1 MILATSEK
9 KLTPLMTQYW
19 EVKNQHPDKVILFR
33 MGDFFEMFHE
43 DACIAAPILNIA
55 LTQRNKKSADDTPMC
70 GVPHHSVAGPIM
82 KLLAAGKKIAICDQ
96 IEDPKQAKGLVKRA
110 VTRCL
115 SPGMVYDPD
124 TLDQLAANYLCA
136 YDSETV
142 SFLDTTTGEAFFY
155 RETSADEQQRL
166 MKILC
171 PRELVLG
178 EGQRAEWLDGQFA
191 SSHDGSVRFNQ
202 GSNMILSGHKLNESL
217 LSESLRESYRVLPVS
232 ALRVL
237 SYALSMQGAELS
249 STLGDFVERR
259 LEKRLVMSPTVLRHL
274 EIFSTYKGDSKGSLF
289 FAINRTKTSAG
300 GRCLKSWLQF
310 PLADEKEINQRLDRL
325 EKWTNCLDDLQALR
339 RTLSGMGDVERRL
352 GKISSP
358 SCSPRDVESL
368 KDSLEVGLSIQ
379 SFCDQ
384 DVDPSLW
391 QTCSQLTR
399 KIDQILENEAPPSF
413 KDSGIIRR
421 GFDPQLDEWIR
432 LSEDSQTLLAELE
445 ARERSAT
452 EISSLKVRYN
462 GVFGFYIE
470 ITNAHKAKV
479 PSHYLRKQTLANAE
493 RFTTDELIELEKKV
507 LTARTKRL
515 ELEREIFAQLR
526 QHILRTSADLLVLSK
541 VWSELD
547 VVSSLAWL
555 ALEYKYCRPKVLAN
569 GQLQMKS
576 SRHPVVEQEVHRRF
590 VPNDISLDE
599 GQCLLLTGPN
609 MAGKSTLMRQVAI
622 SAILAQVGSFVPAES
637 ALMPIFDRIFTRIG
651 ASDYIS
657 EGLSTFMVEM
667 QETAE
672 MLYDAGPRSLVI
684 LDEVGRGTSTYDGMC
699 LAQAILEFLV
709 ERKRS
714 LTLFA
719 THYHELTQ
727 LESRLGRVKNGHM
740 SIVEKSGDIQFLH
753 TLVPGP
759 ANKSYGIQVAK
770 LAGLPKEVT
779 QRAQGLLKRIEIFK
793 SATPGQLTFLDYNSP
808 ASSVSVESSG
818 SLGALRGESEQEALF

>member
-1 MILATSEK
+1 MALAANEK
-9 KLTPLMTQYW
+9 NLTPLMTQYW

-43 DACIAAPILNIA
+43 DARIAAPILNIA

-96 IEDPKQAKGLVKRA
+96 VEDPKQAKGLVKRA

-142 SFLDTTTGEAFFY
+142 SFLDTSTGEAFFY
-155 RETSADEQQRL
+155 RETSAGEQRRL
-166 MKILC
+166 MKVLC

-191 SSHDGSVRFNQ
+191 SSLDESVTFNQ
-202 GSNMILSGHKLNESL
+202 GSNMILSGHALNESL
-217 LSESLRESYRVLPVS
+217 LSESLRESHRALPLS

-237 SYALSMQGAELS
+237 SYALSMQGTELS

-300 GRCLKSWLQF
+300 GRRLKTWLQF
-310 PLADEKEINQRLDRL
+310 PLADENEIHQRLDRL
-325 EKWTNCLDDLQALR
+325 ERWTSCLDELQTLR
-339 RTLSGMGDVERRL
+339 RTLAGMGDVERRL

-368 KDSLEVGLSIQ
+368 KDSLEVGLSIK

-391 QTCSQLTR
+391 QTCSQLTQ
-399 KIDQILENEAPPSF
+399 KIDQILESEAPPNF
-413 KDSGIIRR
+413 KDGGIIRR

-445 ARERSAT
+445 AREKVAT
-452 EISSLKVRYN
+452 DISSLKVRYN

-470 ITNAHKAKV
+470 ITNAHKTKV

-515 ELEREIFAQLR
+515 ELEREIFVQLR
-526 QHILRTSADLLVLSK
+526 QHILRASADLLILSR

-555 ALEYKYCRPKVLAN
+555 ALEYKYCRPKVFAN
-569 GQLQMKS
+569 GQLQLKS

-637 ALMPIFDRIFTRIG
+637 ASMPIFDRIFTRIG

-672 MLYDAGPRSLVI
+672 MLHDAGARSLVI

-709 ERKRS
+709 ERRQS

-727 LESRLGRVKNGHM
+727 LESRLPRVKNAHM

-753 TLVPGP
+753 TLVAGP

-779 QRAQGLLKRIEIFK
+779 QRAQGLLKRIEAFK
-793 SATPGQLTFLDYNSP
+793 SSAPGQLSFLDYNSP
-808 ASSVSVESSG
+808 VGPDALSRESQ
-818 SLGALRGESEQEALF
+818 QEALF